1 MVIGSTG
8 DWIPARALLGPNDE
22 LERLRTVSRAL
33 SHQNPSFPR
42 KNVTPAD
49 SKPGGN
55 PDRPFRI
62 PTSDSL
68 AEMTF
73 FHAHTWPRLSHF
85 TKLTCLMKSSFG
97 NWARR

>member
-42 KNVTPAD
+42 KNVTPAA
-49 SKPGGN
+49 SKPGRES
-55 PDRPFRI
+55 RPCCEAKNWI
-62 PTSDSL
+62 P
-68 AEMTF
+68 
-73 FHAHTWPRLSHF
+73 
-85 TKLTCLMKSSFG
+85 
-97 NWARR
+97 ARALLGPNDHDVLQQH